1 MDMPKEFY
9 DMVCADIKR
18 LDNVRNLSAEELFE
32 LHRQIDA
39 RYQACINKWCDGL
52 WCSTNDGTHI
62 AYGHLAQNPQKYV
75 LSNLK
80 MMKAKLETYKYQMNA
95 VQLPKPE
102 VSNSQVVNVAN
113 SMNVNITFEQ
123 VRKEVEEMTSLTNEQ
138 TQEVLDKISEIEE
151 VVKSKDSK
159 KSKWE
164 KVKPVL
170 AWMADKSCDVGIAL
184 LPLLLKIGQ
193 Q

>member
-9 DMVCADIKR
+9 NMVCNDIARIEKAKTTSNEER
-18 LDNVRNLSAEELFE
+18 LK
-32 LHRQIDA
+32 LHREIDGK
-39 RYQACINKWCDGL
+39 YQACVKQWYDGL
-52 WCSTNDGTHI
+52 WYNDRN
-62 AYGHLAQNPQKYV
+62 AKMVFYGHLVEHPNCV
-75 LSNLK
+75 VENLE

-95 VQLPKPE
+95 VQLPKSE
-102 VSNSQVVNVAN
+102 VSNSQIVNVTN
-113 SMNVNITFEQ
+113 SVNVNVTFEQ

-170 AWMADKSCDVGIAL
+170 MWLADKSCDVGIAL

-193 Q
+193 

>member
-1 MDMPKEFY
+1 MDIPKGFY
-9 DMVCADIKR
+9 EMVCADIKEIE
-18 LDNVRNLSAEELFE
+18 NSENYSFQELIR
-32 LHRQIDA
+32 LHRRVDA
-39 RYQACINKWCDGL
+39 RYQACIKDWYIGF
-52 WCSTNDGTHI
+52 WG
-62 AYGHLAQNPQKYV
+62 
-75 LSNLK
+75 SNGSQIFYHSISMADARDNLY

-102 VSNSQVVNVAN
+102 VSNSQVVNVTN
-113 SMNVNITFEQ
+113 SVNVNVTFEQ
-123 VRKEVEEMTSLTNEQ
+123 VRKEVEEMTSLTNKDTE
-138 TQEVLDKISEIEE
+138 EILEKISEIEE

-170 AWMADKSCDVGIAL
+170 TWLADKSCDVGIAL

-193 Q
+193 

>member
-1 MDMPKEFY
+1 
-9 DMVCADIKR
+9 
-18 LDNVRNLSAEELFE
+18 
-32 LHRQIDA
+32 
-39 RYQACINKWCDGL
+39 
-52 WCSTNDGTHI
+52 
-62 AYGHLAQNPQKYV
+62 
-75 LSNLK
+75 

-102 VSNSQVVNVAN
+102 VSNSQIVNVTN
-113 SMNVNITFEQ
+113 SVNVNVTFEQ

-170 AWMADKSCDVGIAL
+170 TWLADKSCDVGIAL
-184 LPLLLKIGQ
+184 LPLLLKTLKYKVI
-193 Q
+193 

>member
-39 RYQACINKWCDGL
+39 RYQACSNKWCDGL
-52 WCSTNDGTHI
+52 WCSTSDGTHI

-102 VSNSQVVNVAN
+102 VSNSQVVNVTN
-113 SMNVNITFEQ
+113 SVNVNITFEQ

-138 TQEVLDKISEIEE
+138 TQEVLDKIFEIEE

-170 AWMADKSCDVGIAL
+170 TWLADKSCDVGIAL

-193 Q
+193 

>member
-1 MDMPKEFY
+1 MNYIVRLMQGIKLASTSGV
-9 DMVCADIKR
+9 MVCGALQMMEHILLMDIWPRILK
-18 LDNVRNLSAEELFE
+18 
-32 LHRQIDA
+32 
-39 RYQACINKWCDGL
+39 
-52 WCSTNDGTHI
+52 
-62 AYGHLAQNPQKYV
+62 KYV

-102 VSNSQVVNVAN
+102 VSNSQVVNVTN
-113 SMNVNITFEQ
+113 SVNVNVTFEQ

-184 LPLLLKIGQ
+184 LPLLFKI
-193 Q
+193 

>member
-1 MDMPKEFY
+1 M
-9 DMVCADIKR
+9 
-18 LDNVRNLSAEELFE
+18 
-32 LHRQIDA
+32 
-39 RYQACINKWCDGL
+39 
-52 WCSTNDGTHI
+52 
-62 AYGHLAQNPQKYV
+62 
-75 LSNLK
+75 K

-102 VSNSQVVNVAN
+102 VSNSQVVNVTN
-113 SMNVNITFEQ
+113 SVNVNITFEQ
-123 VRKEVEEMTSLTNEQ
+123 VRKEVEEMTSLTNKDTE
-138 TQEVLDKISEIEE
+138 EILEKISEIEE

-170 AWMADKSCDVGIAL
+170 TWLADKSCDVGIAL

-193 Q
+193 

>member
-9 DMVCADIKR
+9 DMVCADIER
-18 LDNVRNLSAEELFE
+18 LSNTQNLSDDERLK
-32 LHRQIDA
+32 LHREIDGK
-39 RYQACINKWCDGL
+39 YQACVKQWYDGL
-52 WCSTNDGTHI
+52 WYNDKN
-62 AYGHLAQNPQKYV
+62 AKMVFYGHLVEHPNCV
-75 LSNLK
+75 TENLE

-102 VSNSQVVNVAN
+102 VSNSQIVNVTN
-113 SMNVNITFEQ
+113 SVNVNVTFEQ

-170 AWMADKSCDVGIAL
+170 TWLADKSCDVGIAL

-193 Q
+193 

>member
-9 DMVCADIKR
+9 DMVCADIER
-18 LDNVRNLSAEELFE
+18 LSNTQNLSDDERLK
-32 LHRQIDA
+32 LHREMDGK
-39 RYQACINKWCDGL
+39 YQACIKKWYEGL
-52 WCSTNDGTHI
+52 WCTDKEATIIWYQSLGMSPDSV
-62 AYGHLAQNPQKYV
+62 QE
-75 LSNLK
+75 NLE

-102 VSNSQVVNVAN
+102 VSNSQVVNVTN
-113 SMNVNITFEQ
+113 SVNVNVTFEQ
-123 VRKEVEEMTSLTNEQ
+123 VRKEVEEMTSLTNKDTE
-138 TQEVLDKISEIEE
+138 EILEKISEIEE

>member
-1 MDMPKEFY
+1 MDIPKGFY
-9 DMVCADIKR
+9 EMVCGDIDR
-18 LDNVRNLSAEELFE
+18 LANAEKLESEKLLE
-32 LHRQIDA
+32 LHREIDG
-39 RYQACINKWCDGL
+39 RYDGL
-52 WCSTNDGTHI
+52 WCSTNDGNHI
-62 AYGHLAQNPQKYV
+62 AYGHLIKYPPQQI
-75 LSNLK
+75 LANLK

-102 VSNSQVVNVAN
+102 VSNSQVVNVTN
-113 SMNVNITFEQ
+113 SVNVNVTFEQ
-123 VRKEVEEMTSLTNEQ
+123 VRKEVEEMTSLTNKDTE
-138 TQEVLDKISEIEE
+138 EILEKISEIEE

-170 AWMADKSCDVGIAL
+170 TWLADKSCDVGIAL

-193 Q
+193 

>member
-9 DMVCADIKR
+9 DMVCADIER
-18 LDNVRNLSAEELFE
+18 LSNTQNLSDDERLK
-32 LHRQIDA
+32 LHREMDGK
-39 RYQACINKWCDGL
+39 YQSCIKKWYEGL
-52 WCSTNDGTHI
+52 WCTDKEATIIWYQSLGMSPDSV
-62 AYGHLAQNPQKYV
+62 QE
-75 LSNLK
+75 NLE

-102 VSNSQVVNVAN
+102 VSNSQVVNVTN
-113 SMNVNITFEQ
+113 SVNVNVTFEQ

-138 TQEVLDKISEIEE
+138 TQEVLGKISEIEE

-170 AWMADKSCDVGIAL
+170 TWLADKSCDVGIAL

-193 Q
+193 

>member
-9 DMVCADIKR
+9 DMVCADIER
-18 LDNVRNLSAEELFE
+18 LSNTQNLSDDERLK
-32 LHRQIDA
+32 LHREMDGK
-39 RYQACINKWCDGL
+39 YQACIKKWYEGL
-52 WCSTNDGTHI
+52 WCTDKEATIIWYQSLGMSPDSV
-62 AYGHLAQNPQKYV
+62 QE
-75 LSNLK
+75 NLE

-102 VSNSQVVNVAN
+102 VSNSQVVNVTN
-113 SMNVNITFEQ
+113 SVNVNVTFEQ

-170 AWMADKSCDVGIAL
+170 TWLADKSCDVGIAL

-193 Q
+193 

>member
-1 MDMPKEFY
+1 MDMPKDFY
-9 DMVCADIKR
+9 DMVCADFER
-18 LDNVRNLSAEELFE
+18 LSNTQNLSGDERLK
-32 LHRQIDA
+32 LHREMDGK
-39 RYQACINKWCDGL
+39 YQACIKKWYEGL
-52 WCSTNDGTHI
+52 CCTDKESTIIWYQSLGMSPDSV
-62 AYGHLAQNPQKYV
+62 QE
-75 LSNLK
+75 NLK

-102 VSNSQVVNVAN
+102 VSNSQVVNVTN
-113 SMNVNITFEQ
+113 SVNVNVTFEQ
-123 VRKEVEEMTSLTNEQ
+123 VRKEVEEMTSLTNKDTE
-138 TQEVLDKISEIEE
+138 EILEKISEIEG

-170 AWMADKSCDVGIAL
+170 TWLADKSCDVGIAL

-193 Q
+193 

>member
-1 MDMPKEFY
+1 MDMPKDFY
-9 DMVCADIKR
+9 DMVCADIER
-18 LDNVRNLSAEELFE
+18 LSNTQNLSDDERLK
-32 LHRQIDA
+32 LHREMDGK
-39 RYQACINKWCDGL
+39 YQACIKKWYEGL
-52 WCSTNDGTHI
+52 CCTDRESTIIWYQSLRMSPDSV
-62 AYGHLAQNPQKYV
+62 QE
-75 LSNLK
+75 NLE

-102 VSNSQVVNVAN
+102 VSNSQVVNVTN
-113 SMNVNITFEQ
+113 SVNVNVTFEQ
-123 VRKEVEEMTSLTNEQ
+123 VRKEVEEMTSLTNKDTE
-138 TQEVLDKISEIEE
+138 EILDKISEIEE

-170 AWMADKSCDVGIAL
+170 TWLADKSCDVGIAL

-193 Q
+193 

>member
-18 LDNVRNLSAEELFE
+18 LNNAKTLSNEERLH
-32 LHRQIDA
+32 LHREIDGK
-39 RYQACINKWCDGL
+39 YQACVKRWNNGL
-52 WCSTNDGTHI
+52 WYSDRAATVVF
-62 AYGHLAQNPQKYV
+62 YGHLVERPDCV
-75 LSNLK
+75 TENLE

-102 VSNSQVVNVAN
+102 VSNSQVVNVTN
-113 SMNVNITFEQ
+113 SVNVNVTFEQ
-123 VRKEVEEMTSLTNEQ
+123 VRKEVEEMSSLTNKDTE
-138 TQEVLDKISEIEE
+138 EILEKISEIEE

-170 AWMADKSCDVGIAL
+170 AWLANKSCDVGIAL

-193 Q
+193 

>member
-9 DMVCADIKR
+9 NMVCNDIARIEKAKTTSNEER
-18 LDNVRNLSAEELFE
+18 LK
-32 LHRQIDA
+32 LHREIDGK
-39 RYQACINKWCDGL
+39 YQACIKKWYEGL
-52 WCSTNDGTHI
+52 CCIDKEATIIWYQSLRMSPDSV
-62 AYGHLAQNPQKYV
+62 QE
-75 LSNLK
+75 NLE

-102 VSNSQVVNVAN
+102 VSNSQVVNVTN
-113 SMNVNITFEQ
+113 SVNVNVTFEQ
-123 VRKEVEEMTSLTNEQ
+123 VRKEVEEMTSLTNKDTE
-138 TQEVLDKISEIEE
+138 EILEKISEIEE

-170 AWMADKSCDVGIAL
+170 TWLADKSCDVGIAL

-193 Q
+193 

>member
-1 MDMPKEFY
+1 MDMPKDFY
-9 DMVCADIKR
+9 DMVCVDIER
-18 LDNVRNLSAEELFE
+18 LSNTQNLSGDERLK
-32 LHRQIDA
+32 LHREMDGK
-39 RYQACINKWCDGL
+39 YQACIKKWYEGL
-52 WCSTNDGTHI
+52 WCTDKEATIIWYQSLGMSPDCV
-62 AYGHLAQNPQKYV
+62 QE
-75 LSNLK
+75 NLE

-102 VSNSQVVNVAN
+102 VSNSQVVNVTN
-113 SMNVNITFEQ
+113 SVNVNVTFEQ

-170 AWMADKSCDVGIAL
+170 TWMADKSCDVGIAL

-193 Q
+193 

>member
-9 DMVCADIKR
+9 DMVCADIGR
-18 LDNVRNLSAEELFE
+18 LSNTQNLSDDERLK
-32 LHRQIDA
+32 LHREMDGK
-39 RYQACINKWCDGL
+39 YQACIKKWYEGL
-52 WCSTNDGTHI
+52 WCTDKEATIIWYQSLGMSPDSV
-62 AYGHLAQNPQKYV
+62 QE
-75 LSNLK
+75 NLE

-102 VSNSQVVNVAN
+102 VSNSQVVNVTN
-113 SMNVNITFEQ
+113 SVNVNVTFEQ

-170 AWMADKSCDVGIAL
+170 TWLADKSCDVGIAL

>member
-1 MDMPKEFY
+1 MYFAVMRWDMRPVKDFW
-9 DMVCADIKR
+9 VI
-18 LDNVRNLSAEELFE
+18 NSLSSP
-32 LHRQIDA
+32 RP
-39 RYQACINKWCDGL
+39 
-52 WCSTNDGTHI
+52 T
-62 AYGHLAQNPQKYV
+62 
-75 LSNLK
+75 
-80 MMKAKLETYKYQMNA
+80 LETYKYQMNA

-102 VSNSQVVNVAN
+102 VSNSQVVNVTN
-113 SMNVNITFEQ
+113 SVNVNVTFEQ

-170 AWMADKSCDVGIAL
+170 TWLADKSCDVGIAL

-193 Q
+193 

>member
-9 DMVCADIKR
+9 DMVCADIER
-18 LDNVRNLSAEELFE
+18 LSNTQNLSDDERLK
-32 LHRQIDA
+32 LHREMDGK
-39 RYQACINKWCDGL
+39 YQACIKKWYEGL
-52 WCSTNDGTHI
+52 CCTDKESTIIWYQSLRMSPDSV
-62 AYGHLAQNPQKYV
+62 QE
-75 LSNLK
+75 NLE

-102 VSNSQVVNVAN
+102 VSNSQVVNVTN
-113 SMNVNITFEQ
+113 SVNVNVTFEQ
-123 VRKEVEEMTSLTNEQ
+123 VRKEVEEMTSLTNKDTE
-138 TQEVLDKISEIEE
+138 EILEKISEIEE

-170 AWMADKSCDVGIAL
+170 TWLADKSCDVGIAL

-193 Q
+193 

>member
-9 DMVCADIKR
+9 DMVCADIKEIE
-18 LDNVRNLSAEELFE
+18 NSENYSFQELIR
-32 LHRQIDA
+32 LHRRVDA
-39 RYQACINKWCDGL
+39 RYQACIKDWYIGF
-52 WCSTNDGTHI
+52 WG
-62 AYGHLAQNPQKYV
+62 
-75 LSNLK
+75 SNGSQIFYHSISMADARDNLY

-102 VSNSQVVNVAN
+102 VSNSQVVNVTN
-113 SMNVNITFEQ
+113 SMNVNVTFEQ

-170 AWMADKSCDVGIAL
+170 TWLADKSCDVGIAL

-193 Q
+193 

>member
-9 DMVCADIKR
+9 DMVCADIER
-18 LDNVRNLSAEELFE
+18 LSNTQNLSDDERLK
-32 LHRQIDA
+32 LHREMDGK
-39 RYQACINKWCDGL
+39 YQACIKKWYEGL
-52 WCSTNDGTHI
+52 WCTDKEATIIWYQSLGMSQDSV
-62 AYGHLAQNPQKYV
+62 QE
-75 LSNLK
+75 NLE

-102 VSNSQVVNVAN
+102 VSNSQVVNVTN
-113 SMNVNITFEQ
+113 SVNVNVTFEQ
-123 VRKEVEEMTSLTNEQ
+123 VRKEVEEMTSLTNKDTE
-138 TQEVLDKISEIEE
+138 EILEKISEIEE

-170 AWMADKSCDVGIAL
+170 TWLADKSCDVGIAL

>member
-1 MDMPKEFY
+1 MDMPKDFY
-9 DMVCADIKR
+9 DMVCADIER
-18 LDNVRNLSAEELFE
+18 LSNTQNLSGDERLK
-32 LHRQIDA
+32 LHREMDGK
-39 RYQACINKWCDGL
+39 YQACIKKWYEGL
-52 WCSTNDGTHI
+52 WCTDKEATIIWYQSLRMSPDSV
-62 AYGHLAQNPQKYV
+62 QE
-75 LSNLK
+75 NLE

-102 VSNSQVVNVAN
+102 VSNSQVVNVTN
-113 SMNVNITFEQ
+113 SVNVNVTFEQ
-123 VRKEVEEMTSLTNEQ
+123 VRKEVEEMTSLTNKDTE
-138 TQEVLDKISEIEE
+138 EILEKISEIEE

-170 AWMADKSCDVGIAL
+170 TWLADKSCDVGIAL

-193 Q
+193 

>member
-1 MDMPKEFY
+1 M
-9 DMVCADIKR
+9 
-18 LDNVRNLSAEELFE
+18 
-32 LHRQIDA
+32 
-39 RYQACINKWCDGL
+39 

-102 VSNSQVVNVAN
+102 VSNSQVVNVTN
-113 SMNVNITFEQ
+113 SVNVNITFEQ

>member
-9 DMVCADIKR
+9 DMVCADIER
-18 LDNVRNLSAEELFE
+18 LSNTQNLSDDERLK
-32 LHRQIDA
+32 LHREMDEK
-39 RYQACINKWCDGL
+39 YQACIKKWYEGL
-52 WCSTNDGTHI
+52 WCTDKEATIIWYQSLGMSPDSV
-62 AYGHLAQNPQKYV
+62 QE
-75 LSNLK
+75 NLE

-102 VSNSQVVNVAN
+102 VSNSQVVNVTN
-113 SMNVNITFEQ
+113 SVNVNITFEQ

-170 AWMADKSCDVGIAL
+170 TWLADKSCDVGIAL

-193 Q
+193 

>member
-9 DMVCADIKR
+9 DMVCADIER
-18 LDNVRNLSAEELFE
+18 LSNTQNLSDDERLK
-32 LHRQIDA
+32 LHREMDGK
-39 RYQACINKWCDGL
+39 YQACIKKWYEGL
-52 WCSTNDGTHI
+52 WCTDKEATIIWYQSLGMSPDSV
-62 AYGHLAQNPQKYV
+62 QE
-75 LSNLK
+75 NLE

-102 VSNSQVVNVAN
+102 VSNSQVVNVTN
-113 SMNVNITFEQ
+113 SVNVNITFEQ
-123 VRKEVEEMTSLTNEQ
+123 VRKAVEEMTSLTNEQ

-170 AWMADKSCDVGIAL
+170 VWMADKSCDVGIAL

-193 Q
+193 

>member
-1 MDMPKEFY
+1 MNMPKEFY
-9 DMVCADIKR
+9 DMVCADIER
-18 LDNVRNLSAEELFE
+18 LSNTQNLSNDERLK
-32 LHRQIDA
+32 LHREMDGK
-39 RYQACINKWCDGL
+39 YQACIKKWYEGL
-52 WCSTNDGTHI
+52 WCTDKEATIIWYQTLGMSPGSV
-62 AYGHLAQNPQKYV
+62 QE
-75 LSNLK
+75 NLE

-102 VSNSQVVNVAN
+102 VSNSQVVNVTN
-113 SMNVNITFEQ
+113 SVNVNVTFEQ
-123 VRKEVEEMTSLTNEQ
+123 VRKEVEEMTSLTNKDTE
-138 TQEVLDKISEIEE
+138 EILEKISEIEE

-170 AWMADKSCDVGIAL
+170 TWLADKSCDVGIAL

-193 Q
+193 

>member
-1 MDMPKEFY
+1 MKSNKIRLGEQCVVTSSKRFHLSERITQGVPFYCSKEI
-9 DMVCADIKR
+9 IKKFNGE
-18 LDNVRNLSAEELFE
+18 D
-32 LHRQIDA
+32 
-39 RYQACINKWCDGL
+39 
-52 WCSTNDGTHI
+52 
-62 AYGHLAQNPQKYV
+62 GHLAQNPQKYV

-102 VSNSQVVNVAN
+102 VSNSQVVNVTN

>member
-9 DMVCADIKR
+9 DMVCADIER
-18 LDNVRNLSAEELFE
+18 LSNTQNLSDDERLK
-32 LHRQIDA
+32 LHREMDGK
-39 RYQACINKWCDGL
+39 YQACIKKWYEGL
-52 WCSTNDGTHI
+52 WCTDKEATIIWYQSLGMSPDSV
-62 AYGHLAQNPQKYV
+62 QE
-75 LSNLK
+75 NLE

-95 VQLPKPE
+95 VQLPKSE
-102 VSNSQVVNVAN
+102 VSNSQIVNVTN
-113 SMNVNITFEQ
+113 SVNVNVTFEQ

-170 AWMADKSCDVGIAL
+170 TWLADKSCDVGIAL

-193 Q
+193 

>member
-9 DMVCADIKR
+9 DMVCADIER
-18 LDNVRNLSAEELFE
+18 LSNTQNLSDDERLK
-32 LHRQIDA
+32 LHREMDGK
-39 RYQACINKWCDGL
+39 YQACIKKWYEGL
-52 WCSTNDGTHI
+52 CCTDKESTIIWYQSLRMSPDSV
-62 AYGHLAQNPQKYV
+62 QE
-75 LSNLK
+75 NLE

-113 SMNVNITFEQ
+113 SVNVNVTFEQ

-170 AWMADKSCDVGIAL
+170 TWLADKSCDVGIAL

-193 Q
+193 